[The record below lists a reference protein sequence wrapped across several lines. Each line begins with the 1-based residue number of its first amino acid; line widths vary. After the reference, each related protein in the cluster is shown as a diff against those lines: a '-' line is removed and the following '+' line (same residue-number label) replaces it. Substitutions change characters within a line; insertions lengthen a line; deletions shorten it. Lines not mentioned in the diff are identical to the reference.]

1 MIASVIFLY
10 PKLALRALLELF
22 AFDEVHKLLIILA
35 HCVRNLILFAAHI
48 LMPLN
53 SAVQAILFVALQA
66 FESLRIAFLM
76 EEHVAAIGSRA
87 PRDGISMLISI
98 SFQCM
103 LLVLIEKFIW
113 ENVPQVSF

>member
-53 SAVQAILFVALQA
+53 SAV
-66 FESLRIAFLM
+66 
-76 EEHVAAIGSRA
+76 
-87 PRDGISMLISI
+87 
-98 SFQCM
+98 
-103 LLVLIEKFIW
+103 
-113 ENVPQVSF
+113 